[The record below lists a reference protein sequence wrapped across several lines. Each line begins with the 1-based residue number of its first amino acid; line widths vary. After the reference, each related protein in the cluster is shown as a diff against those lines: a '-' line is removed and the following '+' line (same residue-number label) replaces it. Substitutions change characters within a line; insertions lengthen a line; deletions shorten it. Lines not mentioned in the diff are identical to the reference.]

1 MIRNERGWIRFNKMV
16 LLGVIVLGSC
26 ESDPPAPTGPK
37 VGDTHEGG
45 IVFYVDP
52 SGSHGLVAATE
63 DHGTADTWINLTF
76 FKTGATS
83 TTDGAANTTTII
95 DAQGDMGTYAA
106 KLCRDYRGGGFDDWF
121 LPSKD
126 QLNRLYTKKVVV
138 GGFSNANYWSSTEK
152 DPGEAWV
159 QDFENGTQH
168 TNSTSDNAG
177 VHTRAVRAY

>member
-1 MIRNERGWIRFNKMV
+1 MMMV
-16 LLGVIVLGSC
+16 LGVIVLGSC

-52 SGSHGLVAATE
+52 SGSSGLIAATE
-63 DHGTADTWINLTF
+63 DQGTADTWINLTF

-83 TTDGAANTTTII
+83 TTDGETNTTTII
-95 DAQGDMGTYAA
+95 DAQGNMGTYAA

-126 QLNRLYTKKVVV
+126 QLNSLYNKKGVV
-138 GGFSNANYWSSTEK
+138 GGFSSAIYWSSTEK
-152 DPGEAWV
+152 DVGQAWV
-159 QDFENGTQH
+159 QDFANGTQQS
-168 TNSTSDNAG
+168 NSTDDDAD
-177 VHTRAVRAY
+177 VHTRAIRAY